1 MCDCVLYSRW
11 HNCSTAIMMSSCTLQ
26 WLLEAETSN
35 LIGNQ
40 GPSHCA
46 YKLSW
51 PHIWPL
57 NLPNLKLQLER
68 HWVQR
73 SKVGLWEGLL
83 WYYRTQPE
91 RPFWF
96 LLQCLKSLQTGVD
109 HSYVH
114 TKQIPSK
121 VYSVECVGCVG
132 CVECEGVTVCTI
144 TDVAKHQLTCS
155 GQWWSKRSPR

>member
-1 MCDCVLYSRW
+1 MCDCVPYSW
-11 HNCSTAIMMSSCTLQ
+11 HNCSTAIKVMSSCTLQ
-26 WLLEAETSN
+26 WLLEAENSN

-40 GPSHCA
+40 GPSHSA

-57 NLPNLKLQLER
+57 NLPNLKLQLELQ
-68 HWVQR
+68 WVQR

-83 WYYRTQPE
+83 WCYSTQPE
-91 RPFWF
+91 CPFWF

-121 VYSVECVGCVG
+121 VYSVECVGCV
-132 CVECEGVTVCTI
+132 ECEGMTVCT
-144 TDVAKHQLTCS
+144 TDVARLVVVIGHR
-155 GQWWSKRSPR
+155 QWRSKCAPC